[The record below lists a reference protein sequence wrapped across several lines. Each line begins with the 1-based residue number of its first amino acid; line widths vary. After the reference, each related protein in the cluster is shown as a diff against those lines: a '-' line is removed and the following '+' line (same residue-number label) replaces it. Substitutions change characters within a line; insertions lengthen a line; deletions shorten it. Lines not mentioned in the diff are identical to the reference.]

1 MHTGGQMPSKLEI
14 TKVNIRDL
22 LGVSAFLPVH
32 ICPPDFPVSVI
43 AILPLHSVGNK
54 HFSH

>member
-1 MHTGGQMPSKLEI
+1 MLGKLEI

-22 LGVSAFLPVH
+22 LAVSAFLPVH

-43 AILPLHSVGNK
+43 AVSQRTTPLCR
-54 HFSH
+54 